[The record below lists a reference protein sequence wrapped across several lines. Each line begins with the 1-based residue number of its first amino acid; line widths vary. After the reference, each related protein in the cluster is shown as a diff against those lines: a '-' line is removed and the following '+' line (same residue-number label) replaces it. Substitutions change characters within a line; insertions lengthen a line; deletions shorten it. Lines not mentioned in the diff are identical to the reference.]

1 MSTWTEGA
9 GTLARRM
16 GVWLSKSLFC
26 AALVAPTS
34 AVLAAEPVIVI
45 CELGTSTRTFSPA
58 ATTTPQDIDVTTS
71 SEFSNCLTVLGQ
83 PTLKGN
89 VTTGPYERTGLTCS
103 NPLATGSGEATIT
116 WNTGEFSK
124 FDYTSV
130 DVNVAGAATVVTYAG
145 TVLHGKY
152 YGSTAT
158 WTITY
163 TTALLNLAC
172 TLNPAGVSSLG
183 GIAQLTI
190 TRVL

>member
-1 MSTWTEGA
+1 MSTLT
-9 GTLARRM
+9 RRL

-26 AALVAPTS
+26 AALVAPAG
-34 AVLAAEPVIVI
+34 AVLAAEPVSVI

-58 ATTTPQDIDVTTS
+58 ATMTPRDIDVTTS
-71 SEFSNCLTVLGQ
+71 SAFSNCLTVLGQ
-83 PTLKGN
+83 VVLNGN

-103 NPLATGSGEATIT
+103 NPLATGAGEATIT
-116 WNTGEFSK
+116 WNTGEFSR

-130 DVNVAGAATVVTYAG
+130 DVSVAGLTTVVTYAG

-152 YGSTAT
+152 YGATAT
-158 WTITY
+158 WTIAY

-172 TLNPAGVSSLG
+172 MNPAGVSSLG
-183 GIAQLTI
+183 GVAQLTI

>member
-1 MSTWTEGA
+1 MKMDDVVAGGNVRRLGSVLLRGA
-9 GTLARRM
+9 FLAM
-16 GVWLSKSLFC
+16 LASPVGS
-26 AALVAPTS
+26 AL
-34 AVLAAEPVIVI
+34 AVEPVSVI

-58 ATTTPQDIDVTTS
+58 ATMNPQNINVSTAS
-71 SEFSNCLTVLGQ
+71 AFSNCLTVLGQ
-83 PTLKGN
+83 VVLNGS
-89 VTTGPYERTGLTCS
+89 VSTGPNLQTGLTCS
-103 NPLATGSGEATIT
+103 SPLTTGAGEATIT
-116 WNTGEFSK
+116 WNTGETSR

-130 DVNVAGAATVVTYAG
+130 EVGVVGLTTVVTYAG

-158 WTITY
+158 WSIVY

-172 TLNPAGVSSLG
+172 LNPAGVSSLG